1 MRKTLI
7 ILLTAAAMLSART
20 ISAQPW
26 SVRLNMLGLLTG
38 TVDAGAE
45 VALGEHWSL
54 DLSAY

>member
-1 MRKTLI
+1 MRKSII
-7 ILLTAAAMLSART
+7 ILLTAAVMLSARDS
-20 ISAQPW
+20 SAQPW
-26 SVRLNMLGLLTG
+26 SVRLNALGLLTG

>member
-7 ILLTAAAMLSART
+7 ILCTSVAIFSAH
-20 ISAQPW
+20 SSFAQPW
-26 SVRLNMLGLLTG
+26 AVRLNALGLFTG
-38 TVDAGAE
+38 TVEAGAE